1 MVVCDICVGDYVGI
15 RAPHASHY
23 SQTAISDTGVA
34 TLAMVAT
41 SFCSVNEVLDVKHSA
56 DANVYRSGVIYVRV
70 KGNQALLHYHRSHYT
85 NLLYNP

>member
-23 SQTAISDTGVA
+23 SQTAIPNTGVA
-34 TLAMVAT
+34 TLVVAI

-56 DANVYRSGVIYVRV
+56 DANVYRSGVIYVCV
-70 KGNQALLHYHRSHYT
+70 KGNQALLHYHRSH
-85 NLLYNP
+85 